1 MPPSFPLKTI
11 KVVPVPIGEDFNI
24 PDTHVLKELISTQQ
38 GKETCFF
45 AVLALLPP
53 APTPEEI
60 AARQRAM
67 DEADKPV
74 GHVDHKPGTPDAP
87 APDPGTTPN
96 TPAPVK

>member
-1 MPPSFPLKTI
+1 MPPQFPLKTI
-11 KVVPVPIGEDFNI
+11 KVVPVPIGEDFSI

-45 AVLALLPP
+45 AVLAELPP

-74 GHVDHKPGTPDAP
+74 GHVDHGKTDTASDESAEPAP
-87 APDPGTTPN
+87 APK
-96 TPAPVK
+96 PAE